1 MKKTAN
7 NKSGIHSLLI
17 LIGVLVTAFVVYS
30 FISSSNAH
38 DASMS
43 DAHSK
48 DAHGK
53 VISLDTDGFDSAI
66 ENGVVLVDF
75 WATWCPPC
83 RIQAPILE
91 ELAAEISHVATI
103 TKLDVD
109 QNRPIASRFGIRS
122 IPTLI
127 LFKDGKEVERYVGVQ
142 QKETLRAII
151 ESYI

>member
-1 MKKTAN
+1 MKKSAN
-7 NKSGIHSLLI
+7 KKGGIQSLLV
-17 LIGVLVTAFVVYS
+17 LIGVLATAFVIYS
-30 FISSSNAH
+30 FVSSNTAQ
-38 DASMS
+38 DKSMS
-43 DAHSK
+43 DASAK
-48 DAHGK
+48 AGSK

-109 QNRPIASRFGIRS
+109 ENRPIASRFGVRN

-142 QKETLRAII
+142 QKETLRSAI
-151 ESYI
+151 EHHL